1 MFDDNGYFAKMFNT
15 FIRQI
20 SRSLTV
26 PVDSLLRSFRAGTSA
41 DTIGRKASK
50 ELLKRIKDITK
61 GL

>member
-26 PVDSLLRSFRAGTSA
+26 PVDSLLRSFRAGISA